1 MLTIAVLNH
10 RMSTKGANS
19 ETAVHDVTF
28 QISYILV
35 LQLFMFS
42 FFSFFLCRGGG
53 VIEVALKLQ
62 FSWWKCF
69 VQWTKI

>member
-42 FFSFFLCRGGG
+42 FFSFFWGGGG
-53 VIEVALKLQ
+53 VVFK
-62 FSWWKCF
+62 
-69 VQWTKI
+69 